1 MAMTR
6 VMEMAGTI
14 WKYLNMAMAKWGW
27 ADDKGSPCSE
37 EWQGQLDRDS
47 LARSLTFVPLA
58 RWNNSLTHSHIKTVK
73 SWLLDVLERNHSLSA
88 EYKKT
93 GGCAEKGCSTTNRC
107 TWITLLSCHSSTPKK
122 LVNKLNKVDKMD
134 KVPLPTSL
142 SKNIERKVDSP
153 PFNLEQTQKIRFLW
167 KVVWIWF

>member
-1 MAMTR
+1 MATWRYGNMT
-6 VMEMAGTI
+6 T
-14 WKYLNMAMAKWGW
+14 WQHDNMTT
-27 ADDKGSPCSE
+27 
-37 EWQGQLDRDS
+37 WQGRWQNGVRQTTKAHRVLRSDRDNLTVTHS
-47 LARSLTFVPLA
+47 LAHSLLYQLA

-122 LVNKLNKVDKMD
+122 LVNKLNKV
-134 KVPLPTSL
+134 PPTSL
-142 SKNIERKVDSP
+142 SKNIERKVDSS
-153 PFNLEQTQKIRFLW
+153 PFNLEQTEKIRFLW
-167 KVVWIWF
+167 KVVWFWF